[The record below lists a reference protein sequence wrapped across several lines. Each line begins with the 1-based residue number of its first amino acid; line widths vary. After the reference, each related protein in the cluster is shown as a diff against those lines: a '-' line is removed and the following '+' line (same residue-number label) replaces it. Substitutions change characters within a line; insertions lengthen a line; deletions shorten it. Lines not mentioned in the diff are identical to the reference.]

1 MLYCTDAMHPSNNLD
16 VLRISKNS
24 ENQKMKLF
32 LEEKMISSR
41 QVRNVFVIAVLTI
54 MFVATVVF
62 NFGTTSAWAAPLPSQ
77 LGSQSQLATMNRAE
91 AMTKNLEGKAQEA
104 IGNVTGDPKD
114 QMMGKAKQAESQVRN
129 AAEDVKDQFQPS
141 GRVNAAAKNVEGKA
155 QEAMGNTTGN
165 AKDQMMGKVKQAESR
180 NGNVIEDMKDRIQN
194 IFN

>member
-1 MLYCTDAMHPSNNLD
+1 
-16 VLRISKNS
+16 
-24 ENQKMKLF
+24 
-32 LEEKMISSR
+32 
-41 QVRNVFVIAVLTI
+41 
-54 MFVATVVF
+54 
-62 NFGTTSAWAAPLPSQ
+62 
-77 LGSQSQLATMNRAE
+77 
-91 AMTKNLEGKAQEA
+91 MTKNLEGKAQEA
-104 IGNVTGDPKD
+104 IGNVTGDLKD

>member
-1 MLYCTDAMHPSNNLD
+1 
-16 VLRISKNS
+16 
-24 ENQKMKLF
+24 
-32 LEEKMISSR
+32 MISSR

-129 AAEDVKDQFQPS
+129 TAEDVKDQFQPS